1 MSKGLM
7 KKSSLSKQILKALFV
22 SVLALTMVAGTFAA
36 PAGAFADQ
44 ENSVE
49 IGEALSI
56 PMGGDADRP
65 MENTPKDTPEETLK
79 IQVYEDYTKAYE
91 VLNMVNAERQKVGV
105 APLVMDETL
114 LEAAMHRA
122 AETIILWSHG
132 RPDGTLCSTI
142 TGTLPFG
149 ENIAL
154 FANTS
159 QNVMNMWMNSD
170 GHRGNILNPEYGGI
184 GVGVVKYN
192 GAYYWVQCFST
203 TSQTVDCTKP
213 SDGNNVRAINM
224 PYNTITDPSMN
235 NTQVTF
241 SFSISPSNKTLVIG
255 ESRDLTLKMDS
266 VTFLDGEGS
275 VYWRSSD
282 ESVATVDA
290 NGVVRGIAP
299 GKTVIT
305 ASSRSLDRKSL
316 SLNVTIVPEN
326 VRIYG
331 SGRVETSIEA
341 AKKLKT
347 KLGVSKFDSVVVAS
361 GMSYADALSGSWL
374 GAVKSAPIL
383 LVDSKSASKVAQ
395 YVKDNL
401 SEDGTVYI
409 LGGTGAVPE
418 STEDLFEGLNV
429 KRLAGTSRYDTNL
442 AILNETDTEGL
453 DLLVCSGAGYPDA
466 LSVSSVGKPIMLV
479 GNELTEE
486 QTAYLES
493 VTFDKIYVIGGTGVI
508 SSDMVNSLTEYAN
521 VTRVGGKDRFA
532 TSLGVANTFFPG
544 HHDYMMMV
552 YAMNFPDGLSGG
564 ALAYQYDAPVILA
577 TSSNT
582 SAAASYRGSA
592 GAARSIT
599 MGGPGLISDNAI
611 FTAMGNTSPIQVNK

>member
-1 MSKGLM
+1 MSKGLV

-22 SVLALTMVAGTFAA
+22 SVLALTMVAGTFAV
-36 PAGAFADQ
+36 PTGAFADQ
-44 ENSVE
+44 EKGVE

-56 PMGGDADRP
+56 PMGGDADLP
-65 MENTPKDTPEETLK
+65 MGNTPKDTPEDTLK

-149 ENIAL
+149 ENIA
-154 FANTS
+154 FGANTS
-159 QNVMNMWMNSD
+159 QSVMTMWMNSD
-170 GHRGNILNPEYGGI
+170 GHRENILDSTYGGI

-192 GAYYWVQCFST
+192 NAYYWVQCFGT
-203 TSQTVDCTKP
+203 TNETENCAKP
-213 SDGNNVRAINM
+213 TDGDNIRAINM
-224 PYNTITDPSMN
+224 PYNTITDPYN
-235 NTQVTF
+235 NVQVTF
-241 SFSISPSNKTLVIG
+241 SFNIQPANATLVVDN
-255 ESRDLTLKMDS
+255 SRDLTLKMGNI
-266 VTFLDGEGS
+266 TFLDGEGS

-305 ASSRSLDRKSL
+305 ASSRHLDRKGF

-577 TSSNT
+577 TSSNI

>member
-1 MSKGLM
+1 M
-7 KKSSLSKQILKALFV
+7 
-22 SVLALTMVAGTFAA
+22 T
-36 PAGAFADQ
+36 
-44 ENSVE
+44 
-49 IGEALSI
+49 
-56 PMGGDADRP
+56 
-65 MENTPKDTPEETLK
+65 
-79 IQVYEDYTKAYE
+79 
-91 VLNMVNAERQKVGV
+91 
-105 APLVMDETL
+105 
-114 LEAAMHRA
+114 
-122 AETIILWSHG
+122 
-132 RPDGTLCSTI
+132 
-142 TGTLPFG
+142 
-149 ENIAL
+149 
-154 FANTS
+154 
-159 QNVMNMWMNSD
+159 MWMNSP
-170 GHRGNILNPEYGGI
+170 GHKGNILDPDFKGI

-192 GAYYWVQCFST
+192 GAYYWVQCFGT
-203 TSQTVDCTKP
+203 TNETVNCAKP
-213 SDGNNVRAINM
+213 TDGDNIRAINM
-224 PYNTITDPSMN
+224 PYNTITDPYKN
-235 NTQVTF
+235 VQVTF
-241 SFSISPSNKTLVIG
+241 SFNIQPANATLVVDN
-255 ESRDLTLKMDS
+255 SRDLTLKMENI
-266 VTFLDGEGS
+266 TFLDGEGS

-290 NGVVRGIAP
+290 NGVVRGISP

-383 LVDSKSASKVAQ
+383 LVDSKSGAKVAQ
-395 YVKDNL
+395 YVKDTL

-409 LGGTGAVPE
+409 LGGTGAVPD

-479 GNELTEE
+479 GKELTEE

-532 TSLGVANTFFPG
+532 TSLAVANTFFPG

-592 GAARSIT
+592 GVARSIT

>member
-22 SVLALTMVAGTFAA
+22 SVLALTMVAGTFAV

-91 VLNMVNAERQKVGV
+91 VLNMVNAERQKAGV
-105 APLVMDETL
+105 APLIMDESL
-114 LEAAMHRA
+114 LDSAMHRA
-122 AETIILWSHG
+122 AETIIMWSHG
-132 RPDGTLCSTI
+132 RPDGTLCLTI
-142 TGTLPFG
+142 NSRMLG
-149 ENIAL
+149 ENIA
-154 FANTS
+154 FGANTS
-159 QNVMNMWMNSD
+159 QSVMTMWMNSD
-170 GHRGNILNPEYGGI
+170 GHRGNILDSRYGGI

-192 GAYYWVQCFST
+192 GAYYWVQCFGT
-203 TSQTVDCTKP
+203 TNETENCAEPT
-213 SDGNNVRAINM
+213 DGDNIRAINM
-224 PYNTITDPSMN
+224 PYNTITDPYHN

-241 SFSISPSNKTLVIG
+241 SFNIQPANTSLVVG
-255 ESRDLTLKMDS
+255 SSRDLTLKMDNI
-266 VTFLDGEGS
+266 TFLDGEGS

-290 NGVVRGIAP
+290 NGVVRGISP

-341 AKKLKT
+341 AKKLMK
-347 KLGVSKFDSVVVAS
+347 KLEVIKFDSVVVAS

-383 LVDSKSASKVAQ
+383 LVDSKSGAKVAQ

-409 LGGTGAVPE
+409 LGGPGAVPE

-582 SAAASYRGSA
+582 SAAASYRGNA

>member
-1 MSKGLM
+1 M

-44 ENSVE
+44 EKGVE

-91 VLNMVNAERQKVGV
+91 VLNMVNAERQKAGV
-105 APLVMDETL
+105 APLIMDESL
-114 LEAAMHRA
+114 LDSAMHRA

-132 RPDGTLCSTI
+132 RPDGTLCFTI
-142 TGTLPFG
+142 NSRMFG
-149 ENIAL
+149 ENIA
-154 FANTS
+154 FGANTS
-159 QNVMNMWMNSD
+159 QSVMTMWMNSP
-170 GHRGNILNPEYGGI
+170 GHKGNILDPDFKGI

-192 GAYYWVQCFST
+192 NAYYWVQCFGT
-203 TSQTVDCTKP
+203 TNETVNCAKP
-213 SDGNNVRAINM
+213 SDGDNIRAINM
-224 PYNTITDPSMN
+224 PYNTITDPYKN
-235 NTQVTF
+235 VQVTF
-241 SFSISPSNKTLVIG
+241 SFNIQPANATLVVDN
-255 ESRDLTLKMDS
+255 SRDLTLKMGNI
-266 VTFLDGEGS
+266 TFLDGEGS

-341 AKKLKT
+341 AKKLMK
-347 KLGVSKFDSVVVAS
+347 KLEVSKFDSVVVAS

-374 GAVKSAPIL
+374 GTVKSAPIL
-383 LVDSKSASKVAQ
+383 LVDSKSGAKVAQ

-479 GNELTEE
+479 GKELTEE
-486 QTAYLES
+486 QSAYLES
-493 VTFDKIYVIGGTGVI
+493 STFSKIYVIGGTGVI

-564 ALAYQYDAPVILA
+564 VLAYQYDAPVILA

-582 SAAASYRGSA
+582 SAAASYRGNA

>member
-22 SVLALTMVAGTFAA
+22 SVLALTMVAGTFAV

-56 PMGGDADRP
+56 PMGSDADRP

-91 VLNMVNAERQKVGV
+91 VLNMVNAERQKAGA
-105 APLVMDETL
+105 APLVMDESL
-114 LEAAMHRA
+114 LESAMHRA
-122 AETIILWSHG
+122 AETVILGSHV
-132 RPDGTLCSTI
+132 RPDGTLCLTINSQMRAENYAWGFNSSQSVMDGWMGST
-142 TGTLPFG
+142 
-149 ENIAL
+149 
-154 FANTS
+154 
-159 QNVMNMWMNSD
+159 
-170 GHRGNILNPEYGGI
+170 GHKANILNGEYKGI
-184 GVGVVKYN
+184 GVGVIKYN
-192 GAYYWVQCFST
+192 GAYYWIQCFGT
-203 TSQTVDCTKP
+203 TSQTSDCTKP
-213 SDGNNVRAINM
+213 ADGYNVRAINM
-224 PYNTITDPSMN
+224 PYNTITDTYQN

-266 VTFLDGEGS
+266 VTFLDGEDS

-479 GNELTEE
+479 GKELTEE

-508 SSDMVNSLTEYAN
+508 SLDMENSLTEYAN
-521 VTRVGGKDRFA
+521 VTRVRGKDRFA

>member
-1 MSKGLM
+1 M
-7 KKSSLSKQILKALFV
+7 
-22 SVLALTMVAGTFAA
+22 
-36 PAGAFADQ
+36 
-44 ENSVE
+44 
-49 IGEALSI
+49 
-56 PMGGDADRP
+56 
-65 MENTPKDTPEETLK
+65 
-79 IQVYEDYTKAYE
+79 
-91 VLNMVNAERQKVGV
+91 
-105 APLVMDETL
+105 
-114 LEAAMHRA
+114 
-122 AETIILWSHG
+122 
-132 RPDGTLCSTI
+132 
-142 TGTLPFG
+142 FG
-149 ENIAL
+149 ENIA
-154 FANTS
+154 FGANTS
-159 QNVMNMWMNSD
+159 QSVMDMWMNSP
-170 GHRGNILNPEYGGI
+170 GHKGNILDPDFKGI

-192 GAYYWVQCFST
+192 NAYYWVQCFGT
-203 TSQTVDCTKP
+203 TNETVNCAKP
-213 SDGNNVRAINM
+213 SDGDNVRAINM
-224 PYNTITDPSMN
+224 PYNTITDPYKN
-235 NTQVTF
+235 VQVTF
-241 SFSISPSNKTLVIG
+241 SFNIQPANTTLVVDN
-255 ESRDLTLKMDS
+255 SRDLTLKMGNI
-266 VTFLDGEGS
+266 TFLDGEGS

-479 GNELTEE
+479 GKELTEE
-486 QTAYLES
+486 QSAYLES
-493 VTFDKIYVIGGTGVI
+493 STFSKIYVIGGTGVI

-532 TSLGVANTFFPG
+532 TSLAVANTFFPG

-564 ALAYQYDAPVILA
+564 VLAYQYDAPVILA

-592 GAARSIT
+592 GAARRHAICIASFSFTPDDIISFAELSIV
-599 MGGPGLISDNAI
+599 S
-611 FTAMGNTSPIQVNK
+611 